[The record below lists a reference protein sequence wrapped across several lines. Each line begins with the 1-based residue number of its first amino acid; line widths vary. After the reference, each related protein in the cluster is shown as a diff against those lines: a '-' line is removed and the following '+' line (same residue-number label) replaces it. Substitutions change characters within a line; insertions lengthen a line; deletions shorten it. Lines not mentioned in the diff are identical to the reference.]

1 MYTFKQKNS
10 NSFLCFNVQSESLTY
25 IDGFNNKEA
34 LMFSELLQ
42 AVNWLKKHKNYFN
55 SRKGVPNIEDIELV
69 SLSVNSLNANLKL
82 ICG

>member
-1 MYTFKQKNS
+1 
-10 NSFLCFNVQSESLTY
+10 
-25 IDGFNNKEA
+25 
-34 LMFSELLQ
+34 MFSELLQ

>member
-42 AVNWLKKHKNYFN
+42 AVNWLK
-55 SRKGVPNIEDIELV
+55 NIKTILIVEKVYLILKI
-69 SLSVNSLNANLKL
+69 LNLYRYQSIL
-82 ICG
+82 